1 MKTSIGLG
9 HLISHNNATR
19 WRHDRGS
26 RRILDKIISEECK
39 SKAKD
44 PEIIIEYPEYWLSPI
59 VYIIQ

>member
-1 MKTSIGLG
+1 MKTSIDLG

-26 RRILDKIISEECK
+26 RRIVDKIISEECK

-44 PEIIIEYPEYWLSPI
+44 PEIIIEYPEDWP
-59 VYIIQ
+59 